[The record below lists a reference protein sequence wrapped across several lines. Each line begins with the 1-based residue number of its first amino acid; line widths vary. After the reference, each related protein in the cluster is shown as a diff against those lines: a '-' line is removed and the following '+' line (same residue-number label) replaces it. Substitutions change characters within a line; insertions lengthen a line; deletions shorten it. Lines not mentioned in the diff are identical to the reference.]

1 MQVGRDRLTSCA
13 SCHFHA
19 GADNRA
25 KNQVSPGLLIAD
37 ANGNATPDFTFQVRK
52 PNGTLKKGDFPFNK
66 LSNINDRKSQ
76 VVSDVNDVA
85 SSQGVVLENFLAMLL
100 GGFQ

>member
-1 MQVGRDRLTSCA
+1 MLPAISTLERTIGQ
-13 SCHFHA
+13 
-19 GADNRA
+19 

-100 GGFQ
+100 GDSNSSGRRCRMVF